1 MSLIEQSV
9 KLVAT
14 LVAVWVVF
22 WYLCY
27 LVTGF
32 HVCTV
37 RVVNGLVLGGV
48 SLTTSRLRIRV
59 GSIKL
64 KLFSGTKSVCID
76 GFDMSIIKVPN
87 VRQSDSEIDSS
98 IGDAPPPKSQ
108 LNPLNVYPRNR
119 LAKCLLR
126 IALLRTPQFDIEMRN
141 SKFATADASLT
152 CEYLRLHL
160 DLRHSQRYNDT
171 IKFNGQIN
179 ANKLSASVCLNNHL
193 GDEPRQFVVDTIKLQ
208 ANWQVDL
215 STGHMYRVYLKAF
228 VDRLQVQVFAVLK
241 RVFAHRDEPSSERL
255 HKRKKPHPQSLHIIE
270 RLQNYHRKLYSA
282 IDEVSIHVEN
292 TELSGIP
299 VIESFKDDSIKD
311 YFLSH
316 TTPNIA
322 IDLHTKSVL
331 VNYLRLN
338 YKSPGFQVLF
348 DSAHDTPFHVIMS
361 MQLFRLNYSRLE
373 TDTLQQHKRQFHNK
387 TEIFNIPQFGFTL
400 KSNVLDHLA
409 RGQGFKNCVMELFTS
424 ASSPNLDLDT
434 SQLTEL
440 VYNLVV
446 IFKYTKLLRLR
457 RKAKG
462 QEENN
467 TQSLEQKINV
477 AVNEIDLDLQSDA
490 SELSPE
496 DEHNIRM
503 EARASALR
511 SVSKS
516 SNPIKKTLLKLLY
529 DNYPRMEVKL
539 TLEQPRVI
547 VRHVDKNL
555 GTIQLLNFLYSF
567 LNVHLITTPERE
579 YDIHCNILHPAVDYI
594 EKPIELGPLKGKIVD
609 TEIIGLKSVDFDVDI
624 LKNFKIKPR
633 IKFDQLKVNLSEL
646 EALQGISVLLL
657 EIALDIDNDLTK
669 GSLNLRLNEDLST
682 EVQKRLVQKTTR
694 NQNEDSRHFQ
704 QLPFWLLEVNL
715 VITKILISFG
725 SRSLFISPGELPEAV
740 DENDF
745 IGPHHQLRK
754 TELSLENVAV
764 VLTNQFE
771 RNGSKH
777 DVPHSGGSFA
787 RGVCLWAIAATVLN
801 IKLTILE
808 GLKSNKTFLNV
819 PKVDSKIYAKNFES
833 RDCVYK
839 RLVIDNVVPSIKVDY
854 DHSKFFILLGSA
866 FMLKEFIMVPLQ
878 QIQQRVSRDKRRSMT
893 RKLTSAYGVE
903 SEKLSCG
910 GFLESC
916 EISWLLPQAD
926 VVIHMTS
933 DYRIRSQLFGL
944 DFKCIDR
951 LVSVKIQLLRLLAN
965 SPTNL
970 KPWSRVLVVDTLAT
984 KVKLD
989 QSFISSI
996 QEGFLIE
1003 IKTRAVRVIQPHQFV
1018 VYHLFDNLS
1027 TSVKIVKHLV
1037 ETFTDKRN
1045 KNDEHPQVVEP
1056 HESKALKVP
1065 PIHMT
1070 SDQLSFTMEDDP
1082 FEGELSMIYQ
1092 LGLVE
1097 QRKRLEQYS
1106 LLDSKLDM
1114 LNNDE
1119 GDNLQSLDSLNK
1131 LISRSWIRKVNVYK
1145 KMLAKE
1151 ILNNK
1156 DYLYG
1161 SETTLDRHINRDVAA
1176 YIAHAPLFSLKLEN
1190 LDVKI
1195 QSTSFPLDEIPQ
1207 YLYDIGQQVPKD
1219 TIYSL
1224 MLPAYLDVN
1233 IGELRMH
1240 LRDYPLPLLHVPAN
1254 ADNSPSLSMAGNL
1267 IIAENLAKAK
1277 EHVREMIVP
1286 LISGLGPVKKVKN
1299 MNNDARSAQQVE
1311 NGLGVHRLMIRRSLS
1326 TVKLYSDLRFKFSSS
1341 HSSRFVWGQ
1350 SYQFAL
1356 QQTIMNFD
1364 QFSKPPVDPLE
1375 KLGTWDKLRLII
1387 HGNFKISVA
1396 DEGDLQ
1402 IAIKGSRDPYN
1413 LFGLA
1418 SGFVLAFKDEVEW
1431 KVNKDDDPR
1440 LLFEILADKV
1450 SFFIPNY
1457 LAAPLTAWT
1466 RHSSKAVYL
1475 PDAKAFITS
1484 TYGYLLE
1491 DTPTMNVATSELDN
1505 DVIEKKV
1512 FKLSGGVCFNVGFL
1526 LQRDCADGKK
1536 TYEGKSHYEI
1546 ELFNPK
1552 YTEKGHDSYAGFR
1565 SDYLH
1570 MAISLTSNKDGC
1582 KNSIHLSPGV
1592 FKQLFSWWKL
1602 FASNMMLPIRRGP
1615 LFGELME
1622 SKKFSQHLYTNKFL
1636 FRFKSV
1642 FISHIYRDETVD
1654 AEDERIECIGAR
1666 AKVDE
1671 FVLDLHQRKEPR
1683 VLVHE
1688 GLDRNTDIKKMNFN
1702 IGQSHLKGI
1711 DLRTIYAIFDQNVYT
1726 IANVDN
1732 TYTGKRTPDPTW
1744 FDIDDY
1750 EEVSIPALGQSNR
1763 ESTIRPLLYTECF
1776 SYLRDTSTPGS
1787 EKLAD
1792 DDELGMEDNHDCM
1805 LDSQNVFEFLTSLYE
1820 DRIAE
1825 IETQVKKNSKAGKTV
1840 KRLESRIASLK
1851 ENIKEYSADHYSTMS
1866 VHRRG
1871 HSYHPANDSHEDQ
1884 QTQRSLTQNHEDGGA
1899 QTMPLGHPDHGEDQ
1913 SADVI
1918 DAKSTSFHN
1927 RFMLI
1932 SMLLKWNNENRNLV
1946 LKFIQF
1952 IQWKALFSKYLSHEA
1967 INTLEDIISLKKD
1980 APHDDVSSITKSLHA
1995 AKKDTPQSGHDGE
2008 EELTSEER
2016 IQVFDKIL
2024 RAVGTSDKMVRE
2036 DYLIEIISPQIQMQS
2051 EDAPD
2056 SVLLVAAPMI
2066 EVKIVSIIDLS
2077 NYMVDNVRVLE
2088 DRYGVLMKD
2097 ANIFILNK
2105 DDVVRSDSFIL
2116 TKHPYGAEQEWP
2128 PWLGIEICKNGSL
2141 AGKDNLLVER
2151 TSSMVIYE
2159 KSKPLG
2165 HGDDDET
2172 TISDGGNH
2180 AKHKSTSVK
2189 SRLLVDVPKLV
2200 ITSTAKQYATLYLIV
2215 MSLLFYV
2222 EPMNKNLSK
2231 KLEKLR
2237 FSIDFQDLEGIHLRI
2252 MNLHRYY
2259 RLLDELAKNYQ
2270 FRQHTLNNED
2280 LNDYITINL
2289 EKGQTALEIY
2299 LLMESILSGY
2309 ITEPHKTSSHP
2320 VANWVIGADQIIM
2333 HLLQDDR
2340 TPILDIAMAKGKCT
2354 RAINEDESNSNKI
2367 EIYMMQMFNMLKT
2380 ATYPDLF
2387 GPLNHE
2393 DTDDLGSIVTVDW
2406 TMNRPVGGI
2415 KIIDYF
2421 ELNAQ
2426 PLNIKIDD
2434 ITGETLM
2441 KYVFQT
2447 DTENIKDSPLL
2458 TLMNNDDADE
2468 DSLNDDIADADD
2480 LTRNFINK
2488 FEETGDL
2495 IEATDGAN
2503 VSKVPRKD
2511 NEGSGIDS
2519 DKIGSGAI
2527 ASNNGSTEAKSGS
2540 NSTSG
2545 SRNDSR
2551 SNDSSQ
2557 NSSSEYENDVDEM
2570 VSRSKQFMSVGKFHI
2585 NPFAVLI
2592 SIKCH
2597 KSYRKIL
2604 NVEDFLF
2611 KLPSFHIRS
2620 AIVSALDI
2628 TLMVKRTVIKSLLS
2642 HTGRL
2647 LKNKFKVRKKKSH
2660 NLIRHP
2666 LAPVKRYVKF
2676 TDAADLRSGSV
2687 EPV

>member
-1 MSLIEQSV
+1 MLHIEQLV
-9 KLVAT
+9 KWVAA
-14 LVAVWVVF
+14 LAVVWVAF

-27 LVTGF
+27 RVTGF
-32 HVCTV
+32 HIYTV
-37 RVVNGLVLGGV
+37 RVVNGFVLGGV
-48 SLTTSRLRIRV
+48 SLTTSRFRIRV

-64 KLFSGTKSVCID
+64 KLFKGTKSVFID
-76 GFDMSIIKVPN
+76 GFDFSILKVPDE
-87 VRQSDSEIDSS
+87 RHSDNDIGSS
-98 IGDAPPPKSQ
+98 GGDAPPPK
-108 LNPLNVYPRNR
+108 LHLTPLNVYPRNR
-119 LAKCLLR
+119 LVKWLLKS
-126 IALLRTPQFDIEMRN
+126 ALRRTPQFDIEVRN
-141 SKFATADASLT
+141 SKFATANASLT
-152 CEYLRLHL
+152 YEYLRLHL
-160 DLRHSQRYNDT
+160 NLRHSQRYNDT

-179 ANKLSASVCLNNHL
+179 ANKLSASFCPKDHL
-193 GDEPRQFVVDTIKLQ
+193 GDATLPFVVDTIKLQ

-215 STGHMYRVYLKAF
+215 STGHMYRIHLKAF

-241 RVFAHRDEPSSERL
+241 RVFAHKNGSLSNRPRK
-255 HKRKKPHPQSLHIIE
+255 HKKPQSQSLDIE
-270 RLQNYHRKLYSA
+270 RLRNYHRKLYSA

-292 TELSGIP
+292 SELSGIP
-299 VIESFKDDSIKD
+299 VIESFKDGSIKD
-311 YFLSH
+311 YFLTH
-316 TTPNIA
+316 VTPYIA

-348 DSAHDTPFHVIMS
+348 DSAHDTPFHVITS

-373 TDTLQQHKRQFHNK
+373 TDTLQQLERQFHNK

-440 VYNLVV
+440 VYNVVV

-462 QEENN
+462 QEQNS
-467 TQSLEQKINV
+467 TKSVEQKVNV
-477 AVNEIDLDLQSDA
+477 TVNEIDLDLQSDA

-511 SVSKS
+511 SVSQS

-529 DNYPRMEVKL
+529 DNYPKMDVKL
-539 TLEQPRVI
+539 TVKQPRVI
-547 VRHVDKNL
+547 VRHVNKNL
-555 GTIQLLNFLYSF
+555 GTIQLLNFLYSL

-594 EKPIELGPLKGKIVD
+594 EKPIELGLLKGKIVD
-609 TEIIGLKSVDFDVDI
+609 TEVIGLKSVDFDVEI

-646 EALQGISVLLL
+646 EALQGISILLL

-669 GSLNLRLNEDLST
+669 GSLNLRLNEDLLA
-682 EVQKRLVQKTTR
+682 ELQKRPVQKTTR
-694 NQNEDSRHFQ
+694 NQNEDSQQFQ
-704 QLPFWLLEVNL
+704 QLPFWLLEVNV
-715 VITKILISFG
+715 VITRILISFG
-725 SRSLFISPGELPEAV
+725 SRSLFISPGDLPEAV

-754 TELSLENVAV
+754 TELSSENIAV

-771 RNGSKH
+771 RDSSKH
-777 DVPHSGGSFA
+777 DVAPSGIPLA
-787 RGVCLWAIAATVLN
+787 HGVCLWMIAATVLN
-801 IKLTILE
+801 IRLTVLE
-808 GLKSNKTFLNV
+808 GLKSNKTFLNI
-819 PKVDSKIYAKNFES
+819 PKVESKVYAQNFKS
-833 RDCVYK
+833 QDCGYK
-839 RLVIDNVVPSIKVDY
+839 RLAIDNVVPSIKVDY
-854 DHSKFFILLGSA
+854 DQSKFFILLGSA
-866 FMLKEFIMVPLQ
+866 FMLREFIMVPLQ
-878 QIQQRVSRDKRRSMT
+878 QIQQRVSRDKRRSLT
-893 RKLTSAYGVE
+893 RELTSATDVK
-903 SEKLSCG
+903 SERQSRA

-916 EISWLLPQAD
+916 EISCLLPQAD

-944 DFKCIDR
+944 DFKCIDK
-951 LVSVKIQLLRLLAN
+951 LVSVEIQLLRILAN
-965 SPTNL
+965 SPNTP

-984 KVKLD
+984 KMKLD
-989 QSFISSI
+989 KLRISSI

-1003 IKTRAVRVIQPHQFV
+1003 IETRAIRVIQPHQFV

-1037 ETFTDKRN
+1037 ETFTNKRN
-1045 KNDEHPQVVEP
+1045 KDDEHPQVVEP
-1056 HESKALKVP
+1056 HESKAPKVP
-1065 PIHMT
+1065 PIHIS
-1070 SDQLSFTMEDDP
+1070 SDRLSFTMEDDP

-1097 QRKRLEQYS
+1097 QIKRLEEYALLYS
-1106 LLDSKLDM
+1106 KAEMMDYDEEEYLQKLDT
-1114 LNNDE
+1114 LNE
-1119 GDNLQSLDSLNK
+1119 
-1131 LISRSWIRKVNVYK
+1131 LISRSWIRKVNIYN

-1156 DYLYG
+1156 GYLYG
-1161 SETTLDRHINRDVAA
+1161 SETTLDRHMNRDVAT
-1176 YIAHAPLFSLKLEN
+1176 YTAHAPLFSLNLEN
-1190 LDVKI
+1190 LDVKL
-1195 QSTSFPLDEIPQ
+1195 QSTSFPLTEIPQ
-1207 YLYDIGQQVPKD
+1207 FLYDIGQQVPKD

-1224 MLPAYLDVN
+1224 MLPTFLDVN

-1254 ADNSPSLSMAGNL
+1254 ADDSPSLSMTGNL
-1267 IIAENLAKAK
+1267 IIAENLVKAK

-1286 LISGLGPVKKVKN
+1286 LISGLGPVKKVRN
-1299 MNNDARSAQQVE
+1299 MNNDAISAQQVE
-1311 NGLGVHRLMIRRSLS
+1311 NGLGAHRLMIRRSLS

-1387 HGNFKISVA
+1387 HGNFKILVA

-1413 LFGLA
+1413 LFGIA

-1512 FKLSGGVCFNVGFL
+1512 CKLSGGICFNVGFL

-1536 TYEGKSHYEI
+1536 TYEGKPHYEI
-1546 ELFNPK
+1546 KMFNPE

-1570 MAISLTSNKDGC
+1570 MAISLTSNEDGC

-1622 SKKFSQHLYTNKFL
+1622 SKKFSQHLFTNKFL

-1726 IANVDN
+1726 TANVDN
-1732 TYTGKRTPDPTW
+1732 TGKRTPDPTW

-1776 SYLRDTSTPGS
+1776 SYLRDTSKGGS

-1792 DDELGMEDNHDCM
+1792 DDELGMEDNHDCL

-1820 DRIAE
+1820 VRIAE
-1825 IETQVKKNSKAGKTV
+1825 IETQVKKNTKAGKTV
-1840 KRLESRIASLK
+1840 EHLESRIASLK
-1851 ENIKEYSADHYSTMS
+1851 DNIEEYRADHYSTMS
-1866 VHRRG
+1866 VHKRG
-1871 HSYHPANDSHEDQ
+1871 HGYRPASDSHEDQ
-1884 QTQRSLTQNHEDGGA
+1884 QTERSLTKSHENRGA
-1899 QTMPLGHPDHGEDQ
+1899 ETMPIEHPDHGEEQ
-1913 SADVI
+1913 SADVN
-1918 DAKSTSFHN
+1918 DAKSTTFQN

-1967 INTLEDIISLKKD
+1967 INTLEDIINLKKD
-1980 APHDDVSSITKSLHA
+1980 ALHDDVSSITKSLHA
-1995 AKKDTPQSGHDGE
+1995 AMKDTPHPVYVGE

-2016 IQVFDKIL
+2016 IQGFDEIL

-2051 EDAPD
+2051 EDASD
-2056 SVLLVAAPMI
+2056 SVLLVAAPTI

-2077 NYMVDNVRVLE
+2077 NYMVDNVKVLE

-2097 ANIFILNK
+2097 ANIFLLNK

-2165 HGDDDET
+2165 HGEDDEAM
-2172 TISDGGNH
+2172 ISDGGNH
-2180 AKHKSTSVK
+2180 ARHKSTSVK
-2189 SRLLVDVPKLV
+2189 SRLLVDVPELV

-2237 FSIDFQDLEGIHLRI
+2237 FSIDFQDLKGIHLRI

-2309 ITEPHKTSSHP
+2309 IIKPHKTSSHP

-2354 RAINEDESNSNKI
+2354 RAINDDGSNSNKI

-2393 DTDDLGSIVTVDW
+2393 DTDDLGSIVTVNW

-2426 PLNIKIDD
+2426 PLDIKIDD

-2447 DTENIKDSPLL
+2447 DTEDIKDSPLL

-2468 DSLNDDIADADD
+2468 NSLNDDIADADD
-2480 LTRNFINK
+2480 MTRNIINK

-2503 VSKVPRKD
+2503 VSKVPRKS
-2511 NEGSGIDS
+2511 NGSSGVVS
-2519 DKIGSGAI
+2519 DKIGADAK

-2545 SRNDSR
+2545 SKNDSR

-2557 NSSSEYENDVDEM
+2557 SSSSEYDNDVDEM

-2611 KLPSFHIRS
+2611 KLPAFHIRS
-2620 AIVSALDI
+2620 AILSALDI
-2628 TLMVKRTVIKSLLS
+2628 TLMVKKTVIKSLLS

-2660 NLIRHP
+2660 NLIRRP

-2676 TDAADLRSGSV
+2676 TEASDLRSGSV